1 LTPDGSLQR
10 SELELSEDALLAL
23 PQSPAVFR
31 IATPGGR
38 PYLARTSVLR
48 RRALRLLGKREGSS
62 RVLHLREAFS
72 QMDYWLTGSA
82 LDASM
87 TLYEIA
93 RQDFPESYQRVLR
106 LRMPPYLKLLL
117 GNAWP
122 RTMVTTQAGSGTGL
136 TYGPFRS
143 RAAAEYFESQ
153 YLELFQV
160 RRCQEDLAPAP
171 DHPGCLWG
179 EVGKCLR
186 PCQLAVSREEY
197 GGEVARASEFL
208 RTNGQSMIRSITAAR
223 DALSAEMEFEEAAR
237 QHRQLERVEGVL
249 KARDELASDAAS
261 LQAVA
266 VARSALPNTADL
278 FLVRDGQWLGRV
290 RLDFELQDGKPVS
303 VDRKLRE
310 LWAGL
315 GQIVMATR
323 ERQERVALLARW
335 FYSTWRDGEL
345 LMFDRFDD
353 PPVRK
358 IVNALGRVMG
368 RSEATQERLPL
379 H

>member
-1 LTPDGSLQR
+1 
-10 SELELSEDALLAL
+10 
-23 PQSPAVFR
+23 
-31 IATPGGR
+31 
-38 PYLARTSVLR
+38 
-48 RRALRLLGKREGSS
+48 
-62 RVLHLREAFS
+62 
-72 QMDYWLTGSA
+72 
-82 LDASM
+82 
-87 TLYEIA
+87 
-93 RQDFPESYQRVLR
+93 
-106 LRMPPYLKLLL
+106 
-117 GNAWP
+117 
-122 RTMVTTQAGSGTGL
+122 
-136 TYGPFRS
+136 
-143 RAAAEYFESQ
+143 
-153 YLELFQV
+153 
-160 RRCQEDLAPAP
+160 
-171 DHPGCLWG
+171 
-179 EVGKCLR
+179 
-186 PCQLAVSREEY
+186 
-197 GGEVARASEFL
+197 
-208 RTNGQSMIRSITAAR
+208 
-223 DALSAEMEFEEAAR
+223 MEFEEAAR

-345 LMFDRFDD
+345 LMFDRFED